1 MNERILKALYNVAV
15 DAQLDYEDLDIS
27 KLIPWEESSRGFAF
41 VELQDAISARLYALA
56 DEEASSTWFAA
67 ELY

>member
-41 VELQDAISARLYALA
+41 VELQDAISERLYELA
-56 DEEASSTWFAA
+56 DEEDPSTWFAD